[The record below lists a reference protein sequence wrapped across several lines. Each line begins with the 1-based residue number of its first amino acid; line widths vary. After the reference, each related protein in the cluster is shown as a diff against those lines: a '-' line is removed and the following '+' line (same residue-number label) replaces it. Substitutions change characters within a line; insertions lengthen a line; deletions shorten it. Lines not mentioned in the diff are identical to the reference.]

1 MDRNKLGIDSSE
13 ETIERLR
20 QRLRDAGI
28 PQSPTPVASIS
39 PMASSP
45 LVKRNRVEKYL
56 DPKIKTVVTT
66 KKDLTLNTK
75 SHSLKKESDSDSD
88 SDNLNDSIESFSS
101 DEENENDFVERPR
114 KVEGASNKKGSSKR
128 GKKDQRGSG
137 AKGIHIY
144 ATQALSD
151 SDDSSNDGNVSG
163 KIRATSGSDLV
174 SGKSLSTSGKQKTNT
189 SGKATYQTNT
199 TGNTHCTT
207 GKQNNDTSGNQH
219 NTSGKQN
226 NNKKLQKRPWEDDAT
241 DEWLLDGKSDETIR
255 KYRGHIDDLYHF
267 VMEHNKELAHEQW
280 YTQITYLHLLAWR
293 KHIIANASK
302 STKQPRVAAVKSLFK
317 SLVQGRHLID
327 NPAQNLRMPSKP
339 PTSKVVRY
347 LTKEQVMLTFDKAT
361 QQKDIGLIAGC
372 YYAMLRVKEVR
383 KLKRESCTFI
393 QETDGTELLRLHVIG
408 KGRDEKERDVTL
420 GVKGTELLKPII
432 LATAKGSYV
441 FPGNDGALSSRQT
454 GRRIKNV
461 FKRASL
467 PKASA
472 HWLRHAGASHAHDNG
487 ATLVQLRDILGH
499 SDVKVTSRYLHSDP
513 GSAAARALDEND
525 DDDDDEH
532 MQQVAITTSS
542 TSSNSSTS
550 SSSSSSSS
558 SNNNQQK
565 IDSIIDLFRS
575 GDITKEE
582 MMKMMADV

>member
-1 MDRNKLGIDSSE
+1 MDHKKVGIDCSE
-13 ETIERLR
+13 DTIERLR

-28 PQSPTPVASIS
+28 PQSPTPVAPVS
-39 PMASSP
+39 PMVSSPMVSSP

-56 DPKIKTVVTT
+56 DPKVNTIVAT
-66 KKDLTLNTK
+66 KKDLTLNTQ

-88 SDNLNDSIESFSS
+88 SDNFNDSIESFSS
-101 DEENENDFVERPR
+101 DEENDVVERAK
-114 KVEGASNKKGSSKR
+114 KVERVSNNKGSSKR
-128 GKKDQRGSG
+128 GKKDQRGSDV
-137 AKGIHIY
+137 KGINIY
-144 ATQALSD
+144 ATQALS
-151 SDDSSNDGNVSG
+151 SSEDSSNDGNVSG
-163 KIRATSGSDLV
+163 MIRGTSGNDLV
-174 SGKSLSTSGKQKTNT
+174 SGKSLATSGKQKINTSGKGTYQTFMTGNNQYTSGKQNTNT
-189 SGKATYQTNT
+189 SGKL
-199 TGNTHCTT
+199 H
-207 GKQNNDTSGNQH
+207 DTSGNQK
-219 NTSGKQN
+219 NT
-226 NNKKLQKRPWEDDAT
+226 KKPQRRPWEDDTT
-241 DEWLLDGKSDETIR
+241 DEWLLDGKSNETIR

-267 VMEHNKELAHEQW
+267 VIEHYEQLSEEKW

-317 SLVQGRHLID
+317 SLVQGRHLSD

-347 LTKEQVMLTFDKAT
+347 LTKEQVAQTFDKAT
-361 QQKDIGLIAGC
+361 KQKDVGLIVGC

-383 KLKRESCTFI
+383 KLKRESCTFV

-461 FKRASL
+461 FKKASL

-525 DDDDDEH
+525 DSEDDED
-532 MQQVAITTSS
+532 MEQVAISS
-542 TSSNSSTS
+542 
-550 SSSSSSSS
+550 
-558 SNNNQQK
+558 NNQQK
-565 IDSIIDLFRS
+565 IDSIIDLFRN

-582 MMKMMADV
+582 MMKMMADA